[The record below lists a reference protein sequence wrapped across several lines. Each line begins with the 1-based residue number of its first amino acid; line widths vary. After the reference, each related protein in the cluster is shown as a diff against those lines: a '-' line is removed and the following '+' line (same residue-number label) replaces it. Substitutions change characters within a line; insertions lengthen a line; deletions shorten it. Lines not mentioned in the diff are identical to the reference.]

1 MQPTIDPDCST
12 LKFKS
17 HSIRA
22 TEILCPKCSRKTIF
36 YIIRQLNNYKSILK
50 FNSSGI
56 RTWCTYFSGTAD
68 EEGLALTTDN
78 LNNLYITGYTNSTDF
93 PIQFLGGAYNQSVNG
108 GYWDAF
114 LLKFNNSNSLVYSSY
129 VGGDSWDWGQSITID
144 NSNNVFIA
152 GDTESSNF
160 PVKFLVGAY
169 NQSINGGIEDVF
181 ICKFNTSNQII
192 WATYYGGSNR
202 EFFLSYDNLEVDNCD
217 NIFLSFSTIGDDS
230 PTTSSTP
237 TTHSNFGF
245 DDNIACITNG
255 YAMTY
260 DNFIVKFS
268 DNGGVLWDSYIGG
281 DGNDFRTPIEID
293 TFNNLYVS
301 GEWTSITNESSYP
314 FQNQSGSYFNSTFN
328 GYDDGY
334 ILKFKPTLAINQF
347 QVNDE
352 NCNCTGTASV
362 SIANGDI
369 PYSYIWSNGVT
380 LLNTTNTISTI
391 SGLCSGVYQVTVT
404 SSCNQSQV
412 MSYSITSGGM
422 PLANISA
429 NPIIGENP
437 LVVNYTN
444 SSSGGTSYLWDFGNG
459 NNANTYD
466 VLSQTYITPG
476 TYIVYYTTL
485 NGSCSSKDS
494 LIITVTD
501 GNILIP
507 NVFTPNGDGAND
519 VFKVSSQFIKEFN
532 CTIYNRW
539 GNKLFEWS
547 DIKTGWDGKV
557 NNKESADGTY
567 FYIINA
573 KKIDGKEFKK
583 EGAFTLIR

>member
-1 MQPTIDPDCST
+1 
-12 LKFKS
+12 
-17 HSIRA
+17 
-22 TEILCPKCSRKTIF
+22 
-36 YIIRQLNNYKSILK
+36 
-50 FNSSGI
+50 
-56 RTWCTYFSGTAD
+56 
-68 EEGLALTTDN
+68 
-78 LNNLYITGYTNSTDF
+78 
-93 PIQFLGGAYNQSVNG
+93 
-108 GYWDAF
+108 
-114 LLKFNNSNSLVYSSY
+114 
-129 VGGDSWDWGQSITID
+129 
-144 NSNNVFIA
+144 
-152 GDTESSNF
+152 
-160 PVKFLVGAY
+160 
-169 NQSINGGIEDVF
+169 
-181 ICKFNTSNQII
+181 
-192 WATYYGGSNR
+192 
-202 EFFLSYDNLEVDNCD
+202 
-217 NIFLSFSTIGDDS
+217 
-230 PTTSSTP
+230 
-237 TTHSNFGF
+237 
-245 DDNIACITNG
+245 
-255 YAMTY
+255 
-260 DNFIVKFS
+260 
-268 DNGGVLWDSYIGG
+268 
-281 DGNDFRTPIEID
+281 
-293 TFNNLYVS
+293 
-301 GEWTSITNESSYP
+301 
-314 FQNQSGSYFNSTFN
+314 
-328 GYDDGY
+328 
-334 ILKFKPTLAINQF
+334 
-347 QVNDE
+347 
-352 NCNCTGTASV
+352 
-362 SIANGDI
+362 
-369 PYSYIWSNGVT
+369 
-380 LLNTTNTISTI
+380 
-391 SGLCSGVYQVTVT
+391 
-404 SSCNQSQV
+404 

-476 TYIVYYTTL
+476 TYIVYYTTSY
-485 NGSCSSKDS
+485 GSCSSKDS